1 MALINNRNPTE
12 HHNDPHSNCSHQ
24 RKSFTEDYTKH
35 FFIERQGEYWK
46 SVSKRSKKRII
57 ISTETNHI
65 PRRPVQNLMTLPI
78 YLNKISYWSMKVS
91 PTRRNTALRRV
102 KYFKID
108 FSRTTN
114 VSLVPPNQ
122 PMLEWYPWV
131 IHKWSFTSE
140 QKILRGKYFL
150 QHPILDEVSQSA
162 KYFLQRTFPGF
173 PHNAAQYITYTYIG
187 ISTTSQITQIIGFA
201 NRVNGLREGVGEY
214 SAEYSSYSRNKPFTP
229 ILPVRTIFSP
239 ILYLPARPDLSLY
252 YS

>member
-173 PHNAAQYITYTYIG
+173 PHNAAQYITYTH
-187 ISTTSQITQIIGFA
+187 
-201 NRVNGLREGVGEY
+201 RHLH
-214 SAEYSSYSRNKPFTP
+214 NKPNYP
-229 ILPVRTIFSP
+229 DYRIRESGQRLKRGCWRIFGR
-239 ILYLPARPDLSLY
+239 IFVIF
-252 YS
+252 

>member
-35 FFIERQGEYWK
+35 FFTTRRILKIGIEKIQ
-46 SVSKRSKKRII
+46 
-57 ISTETNHI
+57 ETNNHFHRNESYTSTASAKFDDTSHI
-65 PRRPVQNLMTLPI
+65 FEQNFILVDESVTHP
-78 YLNKISYWSMKVS
+78 
-91 PTRRNTALRRV
+91 RNTALRRV

-173 PHNAAQYITYTYIG
+173 PHNADQYITYTY
-187 ISTTSQITQIIGFA
+187 
-201 NRVNGLREGVGEY
+201 RHLH
-214 SAEYSSYSRNKPFTP
+214 NKPNYP
-229 ILPVRTIFSP
+229 DYRIRESGQRLKRGCWRIFGR
-239 ILYLPARPDLSLY
+239 IFVIF
-252 YS
+252 